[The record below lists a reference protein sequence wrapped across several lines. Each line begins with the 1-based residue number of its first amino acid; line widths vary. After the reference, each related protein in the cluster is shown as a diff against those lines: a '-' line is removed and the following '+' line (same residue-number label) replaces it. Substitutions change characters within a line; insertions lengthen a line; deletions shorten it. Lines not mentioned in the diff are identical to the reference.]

1 MVITS
6 SPLNS
11 YTTDMKTWVV
21 THLTQNPQLCYPANV
36 LFRNKKN
43 TQLSKIVDLVK
54 KKWILPP
61 QQQHQH
67 STQPHFAINKVGE
80 KSSSHQKAT
89 LSFHHVQTRHK
100 QEALNGKERATR
112 PQQLGVFVSCL
123 TGWDFFFSEET
134 RDIFQGLKHVRGTT
148 RSIEVFGWSNQS
160 PRHST
165 HTKGT
170 TTLHQQEISC
180 HRSSLLIELGLLCCC
195 FSFVK
200 ICCYHLHFVTKG
212 AI

>member
-1 MVITS
+1 MNMVITS

-89 LSFHHVQTRHK
+89 PSFHNVQTRHK

-123 TGWDFFFSEET
+123 TGWDFFFLKKRETSFKGWNTSEDQEEEQQ
-134 RDIFQGLKHVRGTT
+134 DQLKFLADPIKVL
-148 RSIEVFGWSNQS
+148 
-160 PRHST
+160 
-165 HTKGT
+165 HTVHIQK
-170 TTLHQQEISC
+170 
-180 HRSSLLIELGLLCCC
+180 GLL
-195 FSFVK
+195 
-200 ICCYHLHFVTKG
+200 HFINKKSVATVRPY
-212 AI
+212 